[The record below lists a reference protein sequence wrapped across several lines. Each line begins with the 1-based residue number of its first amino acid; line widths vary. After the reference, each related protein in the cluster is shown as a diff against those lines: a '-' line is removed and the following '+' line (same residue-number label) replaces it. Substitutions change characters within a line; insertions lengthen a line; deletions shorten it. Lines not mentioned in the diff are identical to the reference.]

1 MSSLLEVEGL
11 EVERSLL
18 EVEGLKV
25 TFNPPTGPVQALR
38 GVSLQVADGEIV
50 GVAGESGCGKSV
62 LFRALLGLLPDTAR
76 VEGSLRFG
84 GASMSMDGSLQA
96 AASLIYQNPGASL
109 NPVFTIGQQLSLV
122 SGTDDAA
129 VLRGLLEQV
138 GLPDPP
144 RLLDSYPHEL
154 SGGMSQRAVIALA
167 LAQSPRLLIAD
178 EPTTALDVTTQAQVL
193 DLIEELRDRIGLAV
207 VLISHDL
214 AVIRRV
220 CERIVVL
227 YAGQIAEHGG
237 TDRVLDAPSHPYTQA
252 LLRSIPRLDTA
263 GRQLASI
270 PGLVPDGRIPIIGC
284 AFAPRCQWARDA
296 CRASQPMPRPVQA
309 GHTAACIL
317 VEPAQTADENRA
329 EPAP

>member
-1 MSSLLEVEGL
+1 MS
-11 EVERSLL
+11 SLL

-50 GVAGESGCGKSV
+50 GLAGESGCGKSV

-76 VEGSLRFG
+76 VEGRLRFG
-84 GASMSMDGSLQA
+84 GATMSMDGSLQA

-129 VLRGLLEQV
+129 ALGELLEEV

-144 RLLDSYPHEL
+144 RLLNSYPHEL
-154 SGGMSQRAVIALA
+154 SGGMSQRAVFALA

-227 YAGQIAEHGG
+227 YAGQIAEEGG
-237 TDRVLDAPSHPYTQA
+237 TNQVLEAPGHPYTQA
-252 LLRSIPRLDTA
+252 LLQSIPRPETA

-270 PGLVPDGRIPIIGC
+270 PGLVPDGRTQIAGC
-284 AFAPRCQWARDA
+284 AFAPRCTHARDA
-296 CRASQPMPRPVQA
+296 CRAAQPASRPVQA
-309 GHTAACIL
+309 GHAAACVL
-317 VEPAQTADENRA
+317 VDPGQAADKDPAES
-329 EPAP
+329 AP

>member
-1 MSSLLEVEGL
+1 MSGLLHVEGL
-11 EVERSLL
+11 H
-18 EVEGLKV
+18 V
-25 TFNPPTGPVQALR
+25 TFNPPTGPVQAVR
-38 GVSLQVADGEIV
+38 GVSLQVGDGEIV
-50 GVAGESGCGKSV
+50 GVAGESGCGKTV

-84 GASMSMDGSLQA
+84 REPMDMDGSLQV

-109 NPVFTIGQQLSLV
+109 NPVFTIGQQLRLV
-122 SGTDDAA
+122 AGTDDPA
-129 VLRGLLEQV
+129 VLEELLEQV

-193 DLIEELRDRIGLAV
+193 DLIEELRGRTGLAV

-220 CERIVVL
+220 CDRIVVL
-227 YAGQIAEHGG
+227 YAGQIAEVGG
-237 TDRVLDAPSHPYTQA
+237 VEQVLEAPSHPA
-252 LLRSIPRLDTA
+252 ARLV
-263 GRQLASI
+263 QL
-270 PGLVPDGRIPIIGC
+270 
-284 AFAPRCQWARDA
+284 
-296 CRASQPMPRPVQA
+296 

-317 VEPAQTADENRA
+317 VAPEPTAAGDLAGTGR
-329 EPAP
+329 

>member
-1 MSSLLEVEGL
+1 MSNLM
-11 EVERSLL
+11 EVERLA
-18 EVEGLKV
+18 V

-38 GVSLQVADGEIV
+38 GASLQVGDGEIV

-84 GASMSMDGSLQA
+84 GADMGMDGSLQA
-96 AASLIYQNPGASL
+96 EASLIYQNPGASL

-122 SGTDDAA
+122 SGTDDAS
-129 VLRGLLEQV
+129 VLGELLEQV
-138 GLPDPP
+138 GLPDTH
-144 RLLDSYPHEL
+144 RLLNSYPHEL
-154 SGGMSQRAVIALA
+154 SGGMSQRAAIALA

-178 EPTTALDVTTQAQVL
+178 EPTTALDVTTQARVL
-193 DLIEELRDRIGLAV
+193 DLIEELRDRIGLAM

-214 AVIRRV
+214 TVIRRV

-227 YAGQIAEHGG
+227 YAGQVAEDGR
-237 TDRVLDAPSHPYTQA
+237 TDQVLQAPGHPYTQA
-252 LLRSIPRLDTA
+252 LLQSIPRPDTA

-270 PGLVPDGRIPIIGC
+270 PGLVPDGRTPITGC
-284 AFAPRCQWARDA
+284 AFAPRCTRALHA
-296 CRASQPMPRPVQA
+296 CTASQPAPRLVQA
-309 GHTAACIL
+309 GHSAACIL
-317 VEPAQTADENRA
+317 VKPGQTADQDQA

>member
-1 MSSLLEVEGL
+1 MSSLLDVEGL
-11 EVERSLL
+11 H
-18 EVEGLKV
+18 V
-25 TFNPPTGPVQALR
+25 TFNPPTGPVQAVR
-38 GVSLQVADGEIV
+38 GVSLQVGDGEIV
-50 GVAGESGCGKSV
+50 GVAGESGCGKTV

-76 VEGSLRFG
+76 VEGNLRFG
-84 GASMSMDGSLQA
+84 REPMDMDGSLQV

-109 NPVFTIGQQLSLV
+109 NPVFTIGQQLRLV
-122 SGTDDAA
+122 TGTDDPA
-129 VLRGLLEQV
+129 VLEELLQQV

-167 LAQSPRLLIAD
+167 LAQSRRLLIAD

-193 DLIEELRDRIGLAV
+193 DLIEELRGRTGLAV

-220 CERIVVL
+220 CDRIVVL
-227 YAGQIAEHGG
+227 YADQVAEVGG
-237 TDRVLDAPSHPYTQA
+237 VEQVLEAPSHPYTQA
-252 LLRSIPRLDTA
+252 LLQSNPRPETV

-270 PGLVPDGRIPIIGC
+270 SGLVPDGRIPITGC
-284 AFAPRCQWARDA
+284 AFAARCPHARDA
-296 CRASQPMPRPVQA
+296 CRESQPAARLVQP

-317 VEPAQTADENRA
+317 VAPEPTAAGDLA
-329 EPAP
+329 GTGG

>member
-1 MSSLLEVEGL
+1 MS
-11 EVERSLL
+11 RLL

-50 GVAGESGCGKSV
+50 GLAGESGCGKSV

-76 VEGSLRFG
+76 VEGTLRFG
-84 GASMSMDGSLQA
+84 GTTMSMDGSLQA

-122 SGTDDAA
+122 SGTDDSA
-129 VLRGLLEQV
+129 VLRRLLEQV
-138 GLPDPP
+138 GLPDPQ
-144 RLLDSYPHEL
+144 RLLNSYPHEL

-193 DLIEELRDRIGLAV
+193 DLIEELRDRIGLAM

-227 YAGQIAEHGG
+227 YAGRVAECGG
-237 TDRVLDAPSHPYTQA
+237 TDKVLHAPSHPYTQA
-252 LLRSIPRLDTA
+252 LLRSIPRPDA
-263 GRQLASI
+263 SGQQLASI
-270 PGLVPDGRIPIIGC
+270 PGLVPDGRIPIPGC
-284 AFAPRCQWARDA
+284 AFAPRCPQAREA
-296 CRASQPMPRPVQA
+296 CRDSQPVPQPVQP

-317 VEPAQTADENRA
+317 LEPGHTADEDLM
-329 EPAP
+329 ESAP

>member
-11 EVERSLL
+11 H
-18 EVEGLKV
+18 V
-25 TFNPPTGPVQALR
+25 TFNPPTGPVHAVR
-38 GVSLQVADGEIV
+38 GVSLQVRPGEIV
-50 GVAGESGCGKSV
+50 GVAGESGCGKTV

-84 GASMSMDGSLQA
+84 GEPMGMDGSLQA
-96 AASLIYQNPGASL
+96 SASFIYQNPGASL
-109 NPVFTIGQQLSLV
+109 NPVFTIGQQLRLV
-122 SGTDDAA
+122 TGTDDPA
-129 VLRGLLEQV
+129 VLGELLEQV

-193 DLIEELRDRIGLAV
+193 DLIEELRDRSELAV

-214 AVIRRV
+214 AVLRRV

-227 YAGQIAEHGG
+227 YAGQTAEDGG
-237 TDRVLDAPSHPYTQA
+237 ADQVLEAPSHPYTQA
-252 LLRSIPRLDTA
+252 LLQSIPRPETA
-263 GRQLASI
+263 GRKLASI
-270 PGLVPDGRIPIIGC
+270 PGLVPDGRTPIPGC
-284 AFAPRCQWARDA
+284 AYAPRCPRAVDA
-296 CRASQPMPRPVQA
+296 CRGGQPDARPVQP

-317 VEPAQTADENRA
+317 VEPRPSTVRDLAGPQR
-329 EPAP
+329 

>member
-1 MSSLLEVEGL
+1 MSRLLEVEGL
-11 EVERSLL
+11 H
-18 EVEGLKV
+18 V
-25 TFNPPTGPVQALR
+25 TFNPPTGPVQAVS

-76 VEGSLRFG
+76 VEGSLRFDG
-84 GASMSMDGSLQA
+84 ETMGMDGALQA
-96 AASLIYQNPGASL
+96 VASLIYQNPGASL
-109 NPVFTIGQQLSLV
+109 NPVFTIGQQLRLA
-122 SGTDDAA
+122 SGTDDTT
-129 VLRGLLEQV
+129 VLAGLLEQV
-138 GLPDPP
+138 GLPDPA

-193 DLIEELRDRIGLAV
+193 DLIEELRDRAGLAV

-214 AVIRRV
+214 AVIQRV

-227 YAGQIAEHGG
+227 YAGHIAEEGRA
-237 TDRVLDAPSHPYTQA
+237 DRVLEAPSHPYTQA
-252 LLRSIPRLDTA
+252 LLQSIPRPETA

-270 PGLVPDGRIPIIGC
+270 PGLVPDGRTPIAGC
-284 AFAPRCQWARDA
+284 AFAPRCTHARDA
-296 CRASQPMPRPVQA
+296 CRASQPAALPVRA
-309 GHTAACIL
+309 GHAAACIR
-317 VEPAQTADENRA
+317 VDPAHAADENRA
-329 EPAP
+329 EST

>member
-11 EVERSLL
+11 H
-18 EVEGLKV
+18 V

-50 GVAGESGCGKSV
+50 GVAGESGCGKSA

-76 VEGSLRFG
+76 VEGRLRFC
-84 GASMSMDGSLQA
+84 GATMGMDGSLQA
-96 AASLIYQNPGASL
+96 GASLIYQNPGASL
-109 NPVFTIGQQLSLV
+109 NPVFTIGEQLSLV
-122 SGTDDAA
+122 TGTDDFA
-129 VLRGLLEQV
+129 VLGDLLEQV
-138 GLPDPP
+138 GLPDAS
-144 RLLDSYPHEL
+144 RLLNSYPHEL

-227 YAGQIAEHGG
+227 YAGQIAEDGG
-237 TDRVLDAPSHPYTQA
+237 TDQVLEAPSHPYTQA
-252 LLRSIPRLDTA
+252 LLQSIPRPDTA

-270 PGLVPDGRIPIIGC
+270 PGLVPDGRIPITGC
-284 AFAPRCQWARDA
+284 AFAPRCTRAHDA
-296 CRASQPMPRPVQA
+296 CRAAQPAPRPVQP

-317 VEPAQTADENRA
+317 VEPGQVADGDRV